1 MASFRAITDAFT
13 RLLSTSFTTTK
24 SGSEKPT
31 GARSG
36 DYATHEFQSE
46 IDTDEISN
54 FAEIVATF
62 VNDLLDRLIR
72 QQFLISVAKHMI
84 DDKNVK
90 RINSLMP
97 TFKGDFGCVE
107 GIFVDPTSI
116 QQAFGNTD
124 YLTLVYKLNLAEI
137 AHQLFRI
144 KPFTKAAC
152 SSLRIIKAAL
162 PECLGLPDDSHTAQ
176 FLVILAIQ
184 IYICELGAHLMIS
197 TIRDP
202 AEDFAGVLGQVPIA
216 TERDRQTLESVNAI
230 LTSTNDTKSLIRR
243 LNGMMTWTDF
253 IEHTSAWI
261 SHTSRILDAR
271 ELDVNSVFRS
281 SRF

>member
-1 MASFRAITDAFT
+1 M
-13 RLLSTSFTTTK
+13 
-24 SGSEKPT
+24 
-31 GARSG
+31 
-36 DYATHEFQSE
+36 
-46 IDTDEISN
+46 
-54 FAEIVATF
+54 
-62 VNDLLDRLIR
+62 
-72 QQFLISVAKHMI
+72 
-84 DDKNVK
+84 
-90 RINSLMP
+90 
-97 TFKGDFGCVE
+97 
-107 GIFVDPTSI
+107 
-116 QQAFGNTD
+116 
-124 YLTLVYKLNLAEI
+124 NLAET

-176 FLVILAIQ
+176 FLIIFAIQ

-202 AEDFAGVLGQVPIA
+202 ADDFAEVLGQVPIA

-230 LTSTNDTKSLIRR
+230 LTSTNDTKSLIRH

-253 IEHTSAWI
+253 IVHTSAWI

-271 ELDVNSVFRS
+271 ELDVNRDKIIGIMRNLCLQTSIWIYITRTIFTLFPYIAVRYL
-281 SRF
+281 